1 MVQDRHVSIPFDIV
15 YLWVFRH
22 QVVNDTENEV
32 LHLGIGKVKDYLR
45 TATS

>member
-15 YLWVFRH
+15 YLRIFRH
-22 QVVNDTENEV
+22 QVVNDTEDEV
-32 LHLGIGKVKDYLR
+32 LHLGIGKVEDHLR